1 MLMVNS
7 YKKGY
12 VTLLYQFPR
21 LILII
26 MYTASIAYQRYT
38 DQINPNFFRDKRR
51 DKRLAFRLK
60 SRFLLLS
67 LILPLILAC
76 TNRSYNYIE

>member
-12 VTLLYQFPR
+12 VTLLYPFPR

-51 DKRLAFRLK
+51 DKR
-60 SRFLLLS
+60 
-67 LILPLILAC
+67 
-76 TNRSYNYIE
+76 